1 MAAVHTVLTL
11 RNDLDEIGRLAEALE
26 RFAAEHAVGPATLNA
41 VNVALEEIVTNVISY
56 AYDGGAH
63 AIRVEFWVDEG
74 SVYAVVT
81 DDGRAYDPLQRPDPD
96 VDAPLEERSIGGLG
110 VMLVKRLMD
119 QATYE
124 RRGGTNVLTVRK
136 RL

>member
-1 MAAVHTVLTL
+1 MAAAHTVLTL
-11 RNDLDEIGRLAEALE
+11 RNDLDEIARLSNALE
-26 RFAAEHAVGPATLNA
+26 QFAAQHDVSSATLNA

-56 AYDGGAH
+56 AYDGGDH
-63 AIRVEFWVDEG
+63 AIGVEFWLDDG
-74 SVYAVVT
+74 SVHAVVT

-96 VDAPLEERSIGGLG
+96 VHAPLEERPIGGLG
-110 VMLVKRLMD
+110 VMLVRRLMD
-119 QATYE
+119 EATYE